1 MDGRSDLILSVGP
14 GGLGGVGPGI
24 AGYTA
29 WIVAFVAFAVMLGLA
44 GLAWWTLRP
53 AKRAARSQQRKAPSG
68 TTAEKPHTERRDR

>member
-1 MDGRSDLILSVGP
+1 MEGRSDLILSVGP

-29 WIVAFVAFAVMLGLA
+29 WIVAFVVMLGLA